1 LASFLRFAAFAV
13 LMVGLLVFV
22 VLPAVASPVLTQM
35 VRDVGLR
42 GDDLNVSIEYFD
54 PSLLGGNAQSLTIRG
69 RNVELPPAL
78 VGDLDLR
85 FGNVSLIDR
94 TFQTITG
101 ELKNVTLAAGGLTVQ
116 VASVQVDG
124 PSHNASATGRF
135 SADQTQQLVEGAARR
150 AGLEL
155 EGVRLVDGGL
165 RMSLG
170 GLETRA
176 GIAVQ
181 GGALVLSPDGIPPVL
196 LMQPAPSDPWRLSE
210 AFVSTAGVTV
220 RGLFDATTLAGRL
233 VAGPPDAGGSLAA
246 P

>member
-1 LASFLRFAAFAV
+1 MASFLRFAAFSV
-13 LMVGLLVFV
+13 FMVGLLVFV
-22 VLPAVASPVLTQM
+22 VVPAVASPMLTQM

-54 PSLLGGNAQSLTIRG
+54 PSLLGGNAESLTIRG

-78 VGDLDLR
+78 VGNLDLR

-94 TFQTITG
+94 TFETITG
-101 ELKNVTLAAGGLTVQ
+101 QLDNVTLAAGGLTVQ

-124 PSHNASATGRF
+124 PAAAALATGRF
-135 SADQTQQLVEGAARR
+135 SADQTELLVEGAARR

-155 EGVRLVDGGL
+155 EDVRLVDGGL
-165 RMSLG
+165 RMSLA
-170 GLETRA
+170 GLETGA

-181 GGALVLSPDGIPPVL
+181 GGALVLSPEAGPAVL

-210 AFVSTAGVTV
+210 AFVSSSGVTV
-220 RGLFDATTLAGRL
+220 RGVFDATTLAGDL
-233 VAGPPDAGGSLAA
+233 VAREGTPALAA